1 MNNIFGVIIFIDGY
15 YKCFWSDY
23 IYVCIYIY
31 CRVTIF
37 RPSPL
42 QWICREWVQ
51 KLGSNKTMACFGGEK
66 HTESGGPTSH
76 GEGTP
81 RLRTGIPHPSQ
92 SYRSLLSFSGP
103 LPSSWP
109 PPPFLFGWSLL
120 LYILLF
126 RSSPSYTCQSSMPIL
141 KCTSHQ
147 PFFLALYELLW
158 PPSPCPG
165 ITSTSMGSGC

>member
-1 MNNIFGVIIFIDGY
+1 MVIISVFGVIIY
-15 YKCFWSDY
+15 MC
-23 IYVCIYIY
+23 VYIY

-42 QWICREWVQ
+42 QWICKEWVQ
-51 KLGSNKTMACFGGEK
+51 KLGSDKAMACFGGEK

-81 RLRTGIPHPSQ
+81 RSRTGIPNPSQ
-92 SYRSLLSFSGP
+92 SHRSLLSFSGP

-120 LYILLF
+120 LYIPLF
-126 RSSPSYTCQSSMPIL
+126 HSSPSYTCQSSMLIL
-141 KCTSHQ
+141 KCTSHR
-147 PFFLALYELLW
+147 PFFLALCELLW

-165 ITSTSMGSGC
+165 VTSTSMRSGC